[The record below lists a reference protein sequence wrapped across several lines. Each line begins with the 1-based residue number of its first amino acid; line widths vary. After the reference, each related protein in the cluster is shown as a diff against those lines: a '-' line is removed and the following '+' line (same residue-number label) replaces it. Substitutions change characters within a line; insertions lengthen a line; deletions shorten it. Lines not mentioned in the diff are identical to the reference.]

1 MKLDDRIRAMSGLV
15 AGLKYYEWSRIR
27 AAIDKKFSSASN
39 RVELS
44 DAEEIE
50 RLLPFLR
57 SFSHLPFKVTLDN
70 NPKTI

>member
-1 MKLDDRIRAMSGLV
+1 MEKKELYDRIRAMSGLV

-50 RLLPFLR
+50 RAIQMEF
-57 SFSHLPFKVTLDN
+57 
-70 NPKTI
+70 